1 MRKQSKKEKEV
12 IDKFKRET
20 KGMSSSQIIE
30 YMKLSEVEK
39 EKFVKNI
46 MRQSCFSIKL
56 PVSHENHIYKKLLT
70 VDKNSKSSKPKSSL
84 IKKEREKGLRT
95 ERIWIKG
102 NEIISHECQYSND
115 VRNSAQYFERAN
127 YFKNRNLL
135 REKRKVGDK
144 EFKINK
150 KDRYIYHNELDKMK
164 DMVEFGI
171 NDNGVETDKYKRF
184 RDAYHSM
191 SMACLSQQTLVLVAD
206 SWESYYEGLFGYLAG
221 NPNYTG
227 MPNIPGYGDQGG
239 EYIVVIPNDRFKI
252 ISGQD
257 IKHSWDNVYKKVN
270 TLAFEPGLSYLKL
283 DGLETTLTDKDN
295 IRELRIVPAGVGY
308 FIEIVY
314 KLKEGERKKELLKD
328 IELNHN
334 IVCGIDLGLRNIVTK
349 GFVEID
355 TVNKSGK
362 VIGQPINFKGGIL
375 KSINQ
380 YYNKRRSDIQ
390 SIYEHQ
396 AKDLKKILRHLNFAY
411 KIKTKNASK
420 KERDLLFKE
429 IQKVK
434 GKLKKIRTGPALRKL
449 EFKRKNKIQDV
460 MHKYSRYIINDSI
473 DKKSGTLVI
482 GHNIGQKQS
491 IELGGITNQN
501 FVFLP
506 FYKLI
511 KMIEYKGE
519 EVGIKVIVR
528 EESHTSKCSIID
540 WESIQHHG
548 KYLGKRISRGLF
560 KSKNG
565 IIINADVQGYLN
577 IIRKEIEENKVF
589 PKVNK
594 IDGIEGVRLHPV
606 RVNPLASRI
615 G

>member
-12 IDKFKRET
+12 IDKFKIDT
-20 KGMSSSQIIE
+20 KGMSSSQTIE
-30 YMKLSEVEK
+30 YMRLSEVEK
-39 EKFVKNI
+39 EKFVNKFRTDHSKI
-46 MRQSCFSIKL
+46 D
-56 PVSHENHIYKKLLT
+56 KKLLSN
-70 VDKNSKSSKPKSSL
+70 DINSKSSSKSTL
-84 IKKEREKGLRT
+84 TKKQREKGFRT

-102 NEIISHECQYSND
+102 NDAISDECKHSNNL
-115 VRNSAQYFERAN
+115 RNTAQFFERTN
-127 YFKNRNLL
+127 YFNNRDLL
-135 REKRKVGDK
+135 SERRKAGDSD
-144 EFKINK
+144 FKINK

-164 DMVEFGI
+164 DKIEFYI
-171 NDNGVETDKYKRF
+171 DDNGVEIDKYKKF
-184 RDAYHSM
+184 RDAYKNM

-206 SWESYYEGLFGYLAG
+206 SWEGYYEGFFGYLAG
-221 NPNYTG
+221 DLNYTG
-227 MPNIPGYGDQGG
+227 MPNVPGYGDKGG

-257 IKHSWDNVYKKVN
+257 IVSSWDNRNKKVN
-270 TLAFEPGLSYLKL
+270 TLAFEPALSYLKL
-283 DGLETTLTDKDN
+283 DGLETILTDNDN

-308 FIEIVY
+308 YIEIVY
-314 KLKEGERKKELLKD
+314 KLKEDDRKKELLTNKYIDKD
-328 IELNHN
+328 GNEIIKIIELDPN
-334 IVCGIDLGLRNIVTK
+334 IVGGIDLGLRNIVTK

-355 TVNKSGK
+355 PINESGK
-362 VIGQPINFKGGIL
+362 AIDQSICFKGGIL

-380 YYNKRRSDIQ
+380 YYNKRRSEIQ

-396 AKDLKKILRHLNFAY
+396 AKNLKKRLRHLKFWHNVKMKSAP
-411 KIKTKNASK
+411 K

-429 IQKVK
+429 IQKIK
-434 GKLKKIRTGPALRKL
+434 GQLKKIRIGPALRKL
-449 EFKRKNKIQDV
+449 EFKRKNKIEDV

-473 DKKSGTLVI
+473 DHRSGTLII

-491 IELGGITNQN
+491 IELGKITNQN

-511 KMIEYKGE
+511 KKIEYKGE

-540 WESIQHHG
+540 WESIEHHS

-565 IIINADVQGYLN
+565 IIINADVQGYNN
-577 IIRKEIEENKVF
+577 IIRKEIKENEVF
-589 PKVNK
+589 SKVNK

-606 RVNPLASRI
+606 RINPL